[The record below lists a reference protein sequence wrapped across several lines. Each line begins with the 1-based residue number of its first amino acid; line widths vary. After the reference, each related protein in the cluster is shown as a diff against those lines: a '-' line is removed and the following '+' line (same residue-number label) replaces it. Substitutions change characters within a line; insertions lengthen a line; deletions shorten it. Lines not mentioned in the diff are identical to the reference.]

1 MRLLRHLRLCVAA
14 LCGMLSL
21 GIATPA
27 HAETSEVRAAQQFG
41 LSYLALMMMEDS
53 KLVEK
58 QAKALGLGDIKV
70 SWAKLGGPGAM
81 NDALLSGGIDFGTG
95 GVPSLITL
103 WSKTHGT
110 PQEVRGVGAL
120 NSMPVNLV
128 TSNPNVKSIRDFTDK
143 DKIAVTTVK
152 VSTQALLLQMAAAK
166 EFGEQN
172 YAKLDPLT
180 VSLPHPDA
188 MTALLSGGG
197 TITAH
202 FSSPPFQYQEVARPG
217 IRTILS
223 NYEILG
229 GPATFNVVW
238 STAKFRDGNPKTY
251 AAFVAAFEEA
261 TATINRDKRAAAEV
275 YKRMSGTKETVEE
288 LLKMMEDPLVE
299 YTLTPKST
307 MKTAEFMAKVG
318 TIKEKPSSWKDL
330 FFPNVHGL
338 QGS

>member
-1 MRLLRHLRLCVAA
+1 
-14 LCGMLSL
+14 
-21 GIATPA
+21 
-27 HAETSEVRAAQQFG
+27 
-41 LSYLALMMMEDS
+41 
-53 KLVEK
+53 
-58 QAKALGLGDIKV
+58 
-70 SWAKLGGPGAM
+70 M
-81 NDALLSGGIDFGTG
+81 NDALLSGSLDFGTG

-110 PQEVRGVGAL
+110 PNEVRGVGAL
-120 NSMPVNLV
+120 NSMPVDLV
-128 TSNPNVKSIRDFTDK
+128 TSNPNVRSIRDFSDQ

-188 MTALLSGGG
+188 MTALLGGSG

-217 IRTILS
+217 IRKILN

-238 STAKFRDGNPKTY
+238 STTKFRDANPKTY
-251 AAFVAAFEEA
+251 AAFVAALDEA
-261 TATINRDKRAAAEV
+261 TTTINRDKRTAAGV
-275 YKRMSGTKETVEE
+275 YKRMSGTKESVDE
-288 LLKMMEDPLVE
+288 LVKMMEDPLVD
-299 YTLTPKST
+299 YTLTPKSI
-307 MKTAEFMAKVG
+307 MKTAEFMVKVG
-318 TIKEKPSSWKDL
+318 TIKDKPSSWKDL
-330 FFPNVHGL
+330 FFPNVHGMP
-338 QGS
+338 GS

>member
-1 MRLLRHLRLCVAA
+1 MTTSRRLQPILAIAFGIVLLIASAA
-14 LCGMLSL
+14 
-21 GIATPA
+21 A
-27 HAETSEVRAAQQFG
+27 HAEANEVRAAQQFG
-41 LSYLALMMMEDS
+41 LSYLALMIMEDS

-58 QAKALGLGDIKV
+58 QAKAAGLGDIKV
-70 SWAKLGGPGAM
+70 
-81 NDALLSGGIDFGTG
+81 NDALLSGSLDFGSG

-103 WSKTHGT
+103 WSKTAGT
-110 PQEVRGVGAL
+110 PNEVRGVGAL
-120 NSMPVNLV
+120 NSMPVDLV
-128 TSNPNVKSIRDFTDK
+128 TSNPDVKSIRDFTDK

-152 VSTQALLLQMAAAK
+152 VSTQALLLQMAAAQA
-166 EFGEQN
+166 FGEQN

-188 MTALLSGGG
+188 MTALLGGSG

-217 IRTILS
+217 VRKILN

-238 STAKFRDGNPKTY
+238 AQARFRDANPKTY
-251 AAFVAAFEEA
+251 AAFVAALEEA
-261 TATINRDKRAAAEV
+261 TASINRDKRAAAEV
-275 YKRMSGTKETVEE
+275 YKRMSGTRESVDD

-299 YTLTPKST
+299 YTLAPKSI

-318 TIKEKPSSWKDL
+318 TIKDKPASWKDL
-330 FFPNVHGL
+330 FFPNVYAL
-338 QGS
+338 AGS

>member
-1 MRLLRHLRLCVAA
+1 MSFLRCLRLCVAS

-21 GIATPA
+21 GIAAPA
-27 HAETSEVRAAQQFG
+27 HAETGEVRAAQQFG

-58 QAKALGLGDIKV
+58 QAKAMGLGDIKV

-238 STAKFRDGNPKTY
+238 STAKFRDANPKTY

-261 TATINRDKRAAAEV
+261 TATINRDKRAAAEI

-330 FFPNVHGL
+330 FFPNVHPL

>member
-1 MRLLRHLRLCVAA
+1 MIFLRRLRICVAA
-14 LCGMLSL
+14 LCGVLAL
-21 GIATPA
+21 GIAGPA
-27 HAETSEVRAAQQFG
+27 RAETGEVRAAQQFG
-41 LSYLALMMMEDS
+41 LSYLALMIMEDG

-58 QAKALGLGDIKV
+58 QAKAMGLGDINV

-103 WSKTHGT
+103 WSKTRGT

-238 STAKFRDGNPKTY
+238 STARFRDANPKTY

-288 LLKMMEDPLVE
+288 LLKMMDDPLVE
-299 YTLTPKST
+299 YTLAPKST

-318 TIKEKPSSWKDL
+318 TIKEKPSSWKEL
-330 FFPNVHGL
+330 FFPNVHNL